1 MSNLT
6 PFLGTLYGLRL
17 SDPNP
22 DSGRTPRM
30 PLPAQE
36 ACMPL
41 ASDSPSEGW
50 EQEGCWCD

>member
-22 DSGRTPRM
+22 DSGRMPRM